1 MGTLY
6 EPPRRPLLPRS
17 VLKGLLV
24 AVVLAVAGAY
34 LYRAPPGWLTRIATG
49 VLELVGHEMVTVDV
63 ETTPVRSDILLDGV
77 RMESLPLHLRRD
89 GAVHRVTAIAPGYEP
104 TEVSFTANRDQRLI
118 LTLKSSHSR

>member
-24 AVVLAVAGAY
+24 AAVLAGAGGY

-49 VLELVGHEMVTVDV
+49 ALQIVGHEMVTIEV
-63 ETTPVRSDILLDGV
+63 ETTPVRSDVLLDGV
-77 RMESLPLHLRRD
+77 RMESLPLHVRRD
-89 GAVHRVTAIAPGYEP
+89 GAVHRLTAVAPGYQP
-104 TEVSFTANRDQRLI
+104 VEVAFTANRDQQII
-118 LTLKSSHSR
+118 LTLKSSHR